1 MTMAT
6 TITINGELRLDQSSD
21 LQDDDFTVTNTL
33 NELNAD
39 FRSALLALAGSQIL
53 TTEQKDFAADVGG
66 ASRDNDYVTVDSD
79 GADVND
85 LFFSDPDGQLFD
97 GDQVFID
104 NDPLGDPL
112 QTVDGD
118 NIYLWSVTGN
128 LVIATTSEN
137 EGEGKVVAAFYLD
150 EEDDHL
156 SAGVEMVSFI
166 ALAHPDTGSTD
177 ETVDWSDLL
186 NISASGSVSFDFDNL
201 ESGNFLWAAVGSDS
215 AGLLVTGQDLNV
227 NDTAGK
233 LGDIVKGGSDPSDSV
248 NTSQGGINATIG
260 VNSQHFVGGPKVAG
274 VLTDG
279 PVAVFTL
286 VRGYTPLEGAE
297 QATGIN
303 VNQIDYDS
311 YINTNSAAIFL
322 SQTTGGATTK
332 FTISLFEA
340 GGGDDTEH
348 AIGDLVPE
356 EGYSGANS
364 YIGNQDTDSHLHDD
378 TPVNVESVTIGADTW
393 LYNEANIATGVTKN
407 GVTVKIVGNDIT
419 VIGADTGDTV
429 EFTALNDA
437 GDPDDGT
444 FNRFTVQ
451 GLAGTGAFDI
461 GRIDLS
467 EGITVSEPVGDTMFV
482 DDDGPSLPPATEDV
496 LELVTDDDD
505 VDIPG
510 TDTLSTDDIFT
521 GSPDF
526 GTDGPSQIDPILY
539 SLRVEGTD
547 PASGLVDTETGKAIL
562 LQEEAGGD
570 VVGIVDEDGSG
581 AIDGSEAL
589 VAVRWSLSVPDPNDL
604 DTETVTFTQY
614 RAVVHDDPTDPD
626 EDGLPGSNPTVVNTD
641 LVFID
646 QTAIDGD
653 EDPSG
658 VVSFDLGK
666 VTQLWDDGPSIG
678 PIDNAIVAFA
688 AGETANNSLNG
699 DVGEDPNAA
708 PYALTSWTTDL
719 DINGVHLEAVANTDK
734 TVVGYWADTNGDT
747 IFGNSGDTEFYR
759 LTLDDQGG
767 AGDYTFE
774 VFVNPPGSNL
784 NFDFTDLPSGQNLFG
799 CIAADKSD
807 LDGAALFVIAKN
819 ADINDPGN
827 GQMTNTSATVNT
839 SKGGGPVTIGNTN
852 QMIDPNEGTFFAY
865 VSNPDNDMVA
875 GVPGGL
881 TQNSADDADNI
892 GFVDTDPATT
902 AEVEIVQVQ
911 GGSPADM
918 NIKAYD
924 IDMTAFGAG
933 GVNTQAE
940 ARGFA
945 EHPLTNAD
953 PVNVS
958 GVRVYDDNGVLI
970 ESWSDANFDGNY
982 DHILDDPNVDVVF
995 TDLGGG
1001 IFYATVKGVQDD
1013 YAVQFDTEVEHD
1025 LALIEGVKGKF
1036 DIGGFNIVNTLE
1048 TPDQKLDFTAKVTD
1062 GDGDTDGGGV
1072 DPDASW
1078 SIGIDGDGDN
1088 LVSGVII

>member
-1 MTMAT
+1 MAI
-6 TITINGELRLDQSSD
+6 TITINGELRQDQS
-21 LQDDDFTVTNTL
+21 LGLTDDDVSIDNTL
-33 NELNAD
+33 TGLNST
-39 FRSALLALAGSQIL
+39 FQTALNGLALSQL
-53 TTEQKDFAADVGG
+53 SAAQKQFAADTG
-66 ASRDNDYVTVDSD
+66 AASEASYVTVTTGGETVS
-79 GADVND
+79 D
-85 LFFSDPDGQLFD
+85 LFFSDPDGALFD
-97 GDQVFID
+97 GDQVIYSGSA
-104 NDPLGDPL
+104 LK
-112 QTVDGD
+112 TVDGD
-118 NIYLWSVTGN
+118 NIYFWSLTGN
-128 LVIATTSEN
+128 LVIATTSSSSATA
-137 EGEGKVVAAFYLD
+137 GEVVAAFYLD
-150 EEDDHL
+150 EAGDHL
-156 SAGVEMVSFI
+156 SAGVQMVTFI
-166 ALAHPDTGSTD
+166 PLDHPDTGSND
-177 ETVDWSDLL
+177 ETIDWTDLL
-186 NISASGSVSFDFDNL
+186 NISASGSASFDFDNL

-215 AGLLVTGQDLNV
+215 VGLLVTGQDLNV
-227 NDTAGK
+227 VDSGNK

-248 NTSQGGINATIG
+248 NTSQGGIGATIG
-260 VNSQHFVGGPKVAG
+260 VNSQHFVGGPKVG
-274 VLTDG
+274 GQLTDG

-286 VRGYTPLEGAE
+286 VDGFAPLEGVE
-297 QATGIN
+297 EATGIN
-303 VNQIDYDS
+303 VNEIDYDD
-311 YINTNSAAIFL
+311 YINVSSAAIFL
-322 SQTTGGATTK
+322 SQTTGGATTS

-340 GGGDDTEH
+340 GGGDSTEH
-348 AIGDLVPE
+348 APSELSPE
-356 EGYSGANS
+356 EGYSGAFS
-364 YIGNQDTDSHLHDD
+364 YIGDQNTDGHLHDD
-378 TPVNVESVTIGADTW
+378 TPVNVASVTIGADTW

-419 VIGADTGDTV
+419 VSGVDTGDTV
-429 EFTALNDA
+429 TFTALNDP
-437 GDPDDGT
+437 GDSEDGT

-467 EGITVSEPVGDTMFV
+467 QGVTTSEPIGDTMFV
-482 DDDGPSLPPATEDV
+482 DDDGPSLPPATQD
-496 LELVTDDDD
+496 ELSLITDDTD
-505 VDIPG
+505 VGVPS

-521 GSPDF
+521 GTPTF
-526 GTDGPSQIDPILY
+526 GTDGPSLIDPIIY
-539 SLRVEGTD
+539 SLRVEGAD
-547 PASGLVDTETGKAIL
+547 PDSGLVDTETGKAIL

-581 AIDGSEAL
+581 AIDGIEAT
-589 VAVRWSLSVPDPNDL
+589 VAIRYSLSTPDPLDL
-604 DTETVTFTQY
+604 DTEIVTFTQY
-614 RAVVHDDPTDPD
+614 RSVVHDDPTDPD
-626 EDGLPGSNPTVVNTD
+626 EDGLPGSDPATVLGG

-658 VVSFDLGK
+658 VESFDLGAI
-666 VTQLWDDGPSIG
+666 TQLWDDGPSIG
-678 PIDNAIVAFA
+678 PIDNLIVPFA
-688 AGETANNSLNG
+688 VGQSAPISLNG
-699 DVGEDPNAA
+699 DVGKDPNAA
-708 PYALTSWTTDL
+708 PYALTSWTTSL
-719 DINGVHLEAVANTDK
+719 DINGVHLEAVINTDK

-747 IFGNSGDTEFYR
+747 IFGNAGDTEFYR
-759 LTLDDQGG
+759 LTLDDQDG

-774 VFVNPPGSNL
+774 VFVNPPGSDL

-865 VSNPDNDMVA
+865 VDNPDNDMVA

-892 GFVDTDPATT
+892 GFVDTDAATT

-924 IDMTAFGAG
+924 IDMTAYGAG

-940 ARGFA
+940 ARSFA
-945 EHPLTNAD
+945 EHPLLNAD

-958 GVRVYDDNGVLI
+958 GVRVYDDNGVLV
-970 ESWSDANFDGNY
+970 ESWSDADFDGNY
-982 DHILDDPNVDVVF
+982 DLLLDDPNIDVDF

-1025 LALIEGVKGKF
+1025 LALVEGVAGKF

-1048 TPDQKLDFTAKVTD
+1048 TPDQKLDFVAKVTD

-1072 DPDASW
+1072 DPNASW

-1088 LVSGVII
+1088 LVSGVLI